1 MEHVVET
8 TVLLFLG
15 ILVIGLA
22 ISLIQPQIE
31 ESRREALFNQ
41 ALSIARDLHQSIENV
56 ALAGEGNSVTLRV
69 TLPEDTSLVGD
80 PNGAWLNISVY
91 NPPKNVESGPIVVHV
106 GAVSNLTISGTP
118 QGNVV
123 ISIVMNTDK
132 GWSVIARGLA
142 TTGAPIDIVVKYPI
156 GKPKTIQ
163 VDIQGGG

>member
-56 ALAGEGNSVTLRV
+56 AMAGEGNSVTLRI
-69 TLPEDTSLVGD
+69 TLPEDTSLLGD
-80 PNGAWLNISVY
+80 PNGAWLNISIF
-91 NPPKNVESGPIVVHV
+91 NPPKNVESGPVVVHV
-106 GAVSNLTISGTP
+106 GAVSNLTIRGTP

-123 ISIVMNTDK
+123 ISIVMDRNK
-132 GWSVIARGLA
+132 GWSVITSGLA
-142 TTGAPIDIVVKYPI
+142 TTGAPIDVVVKYPI
-156 GKPKTIQ
+156 GRPKTIL
-163 VDIQGGG
+163 VEVQGGG